1 MMLQKCHPVMKDVH
15 VGNKRTK
22 QNQGRNWVVQLEM
35 TVRLVNMH
43 VNVRQRVEIYKEHNT
58 TTVHYIPINV
68 MAKFNSTLKF

>member
-43 VNVRQRVEIYKEHNT
+43 VNVRQKVEIYKEHNK
-58 TTVHYIPINV
+58 TTVHCIPINV
-68 MAKFNSTLKF
+68 MAKFNSI